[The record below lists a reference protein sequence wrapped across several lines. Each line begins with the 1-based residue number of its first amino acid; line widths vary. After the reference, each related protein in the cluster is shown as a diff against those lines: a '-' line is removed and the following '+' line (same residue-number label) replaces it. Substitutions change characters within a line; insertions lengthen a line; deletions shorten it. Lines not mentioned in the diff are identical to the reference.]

1 MSRGPGR
8 LQAKILDELSR
19 EPGGRLPWRW
29 LRDRYPNEVR
39 QKSFYRAIR
48 ALRRTG
54 RILDY
59 KAAHGPGLGGRCR
72 YIAIVPV
79 YEVGGRLHFAYEA
92 DRELAALADAAKR
105 QLRIVAAARR
115 IRLEPLAGTEGS
127 LESTPVDAYRQEE
140 V

>member
-19 EPGGRLPWRW
+19 EPSGHLPWRW
-29 LRDRYPNEVR
+29 LRQRYPNEVR

-48 ALRRTG
+48 SLRRMG
-54 RILDY
+54 RIIDY
-59 KAAHGPGLGGRCR
+59 EVAIGPGLGSRCR
-72 YIAIVPV
+72 YIALVPV

-92 DRELAALADAAKR
+92 DRELAALTEEAQR
-105 QLRIVAAARR
+105 QRRLLAAARG
-115 IRLEPLAGTEGS
+115 IRPEPLRTEPSKGVG
-127 LESTPVDAYRQEE
+127 VDTYRRDR